1 MKTTTTTIRGLALD
15 VLVIERMH
23 ADAAGVLFYVAEIVV
38 RSRTTG
44 AQRVVRRS
52 RIPGTGQELARAV
65 QKRGVRALEI
75 FSPTA

>member
-15 VLVIERMH
+15 VLVIETKQ
-23 ADAAGVLFYVAEIVV
+23 ADTVGVLFYIAEIVL

-44 AQRVVRRS
+44 AKRVVRRS

-65 QKRGVRALEI
+65 QQRGLRALNS
-75 FSPTA
+75 FTATA